1 MAGTV
6 SRRVKGGRHAFFES
20 ADSDRLLAMM
30 MQLVTEHWATRERVL
45 VLEQLLVDK
54 GILNEAEID
63 QYRPDP
69 KTDAAWDAMSF
80 EVMQA
85 IVEAGRN
92 IERR

>member
-6 SRRVKGGRHAFFES
+6 SRRVKGGRQAFFES

-45 VLEQLLVDK
+45 ALEKLLVEK
-54 GILNEAEID
+54 GVLSEAELD

-69 KTDAAWDAMSF
+69 ETDAAWDAMSF

-85 IVEAGRN
+85 IVEAGQN